1 MDGPAVVRRT
11 TTVRV
16 AVVAV
21 RLKMVAQVDPIPE
34 ASAVKES
41 QTLSVLILQLCM
53 DPVAALKALWRMVPE
68 VQTGVKGQDYLG
80 SEELASTVLMR
91 QEPVAVVVG

>member
-21 RLKMVAQVDPIPE
+21 RLKMEAQVDRIPE

-41 QTLSVLILQLCM
+41 QTPSALVLRLFM
-53 DPVAALKALWRMVPE
+53 DPAAALKALWRMVPE
-68 VQTGVKGQDYLG
+68 VPTGVKGQEHLV
-80 SEELASTVLMR
+80 SEELALTVLTR
-91 QEPVAVVVG
+91 PEPVAVVVG